1 MDIVLLDG
9 GMGQELVRRSSNPA
23 HPQWGAWVMMNEPEV
38 VQGLHEDYLRA
49 GAKAITLNSYSINR
63 SRLTAF
69 DMPERLGELQGIAI
83 DLARRARD
91 ATAEDAALI
100 GCLPPLVGSY
110 HPELLPP
117 DPELLDEYRETVAF
131 QVDHVDA
138 ILCETMSK
146 ASEARMA
153 ATAACESGKPVWVAW
168 TLDEELGEDGQPR
181 LRSGETVAEA
191 LAAVED
197 LPIEAVMFN
206 CCPPETITAGMA
218 QLTANGRAAG
228 GYANGFTPIPKAFKL
243 GETVDMIGK
252 RTDLEPPAYANH
264 MMKWVEQGAR
274 IVGGCCETSPA
285 HTAEMARR
293 LEEAGHN
300 SVGRLS

>member
-1 MDIVLLDG
+1 MDVILLDG

-23 HPQWGAWVMMNEPEV
+23 HPQWGAWVMMQEPDI

-49 GAKAITLNSYSINR
+49 GAMGITLNSYSINR
-63 SRLTAF
+63 SRLTNF
-69 DMPERLGELQGIAI
+69 KMPERLGELQGIAL

-91 ATAEDAALI
+91 AVGTEASLI
-100 GCLPPLVGSY
+100 GCLPPLIGSY

-131 QVDHVDA
+131 QADHVDV

-168 TLDEELGEDGQPR
+168 TLDEELGPDGQPR
-181 LRSGETVAEA
+181 LRSGETVGEA
-191 LAAVED
+191 LAAIAD
-197 LPIEAVMFN
+197 LPVAAVLFN
-206 CCPPETITAGMA
+206 CCPPEAISAGLG
-218 QLTANGRAAG
+218 QLLAAGRPTG
-228 GYANGFTPIPKAFKL
+228 GYANAFTPIPKKFVL

-252 RTDLEPPAYANH
+252 RTDLDPEAYAGH
-264 MMKWVEQGAR
+264 VMDWVGQGAA
-274 IVGGCCETSPA
+274 IVGGCCETGPA
-285 HTAEMARR
+285 HIAELARCLTAD
-293 LEEAGHN
+293 GHRI
-300 SVGRLS
+300 VAA